1 MDFRPLLEK
10 ERNDLWAA
18 LRGNAQEGSAILTSR
33 VDTSFVGT
41 AEDVPDGEVINAIM
55 SVPTHY

>member
-18 LRGNAQEGSAILTSR
+18 LRGNAQEGMAILTSR
-33 VDTSFVGT
+33 ADTSFAG
-41 AEDVPDGEVINAIM
+41 AADEVPDGEVITAIQ
-55 SVPTHY
+55 SIPTHY

>member
-18 LRGNAQEGSAILTSR
+18 LRDNAQEERAILIDR
-33 VDTSFVGT
+33 RDTSFLGT
-41 AEDVPDGEVINAIM
+41 AEDVPDGEIINAIQ
-55 SVPTHY
+55 SIPTHY

>member
-18 LRGNAQEGSAILTSR
+18 LRANAQEEHAILTSR
-33 VDTSFVGT
+33 LDTSFIGS
-41 AEDVPDGEVINAIM
+41 AEDAPDGEVISAIQ
-55 SVPTHY
+55 SIPTHY

>member
-18 LRGNAQEGSAILTSR
+18 LRGNAQEDRAILTDR
-33 VDTSFVGT
+33 RDTSFVG
-41 AEDVPDGEVINAIM
+41 AADDVPDGEVVNAIQ
-55 SVPTHY
+55 SIPTHY